1 MNGKTN
7 YFSLRFQDIKTK
19 LLNMKLLVAGF
30 ALALLFVLGF
40 TFPVSTSQKP
50 DFKIISFEEFKR
62 MMEADSEK
70 LRIYNFWATWCAPC
84 IREMPYFEQA
94 QQSEPELELFFI
106 SLDDGRKPE
115 RVTQFIEKRNIQ
127 APVYLLDDVDFNKWI
142 NQVDSTWSGAIPAT
156 LFIQPNGERHFH
168 EGELEKTELQSL
180 INQLKQ

>member
-1 MNGKTN
+1 MG
-7 YFSLRFQDIKTK
+7 
-19 LLNMKLLVAGF
+19 LLLAMILSFGLSFPGF
-30 ALALLFVLGF
+30 IQVE
-40 TFPVSTSQKP
+40 T
-50 DFKIISFEEFKR
+50 DFKIISFEEFEA
-62 MMEADSEK
+62 MMDADSEK

-94 QQSEPELELFFI
+94 QQNDPELELFFI

-142 NQVDSTWSGAIPAT
+142 NKVDSTWSGAIPAT
-156 LFIQPNGERHFH
+156 LFIEPNGERHFH
-168 EGELEKTELQSL
+168 EGELEKSELQSL